1 MMWYENIVSALSAI
15 RGNWLRSFLTLM
27 IIAFGIMAL
36 VGILTAIDTIIY
48 SMGSNFSSLGA
59 NSFSIQPSYSEIQS
73 SREGRIRK
81 RGEPISFEQAM
92 SFKSDFDMPVMT
104 GVHFQCTGSAV
115 VRYRNEKTNPTVS
128 VIGADENYLD
138 VTGEQIEYGR
148 NFSPFEVE
156 SGSFR
161 AVIGYEIV
169 RLLFDE
175 QPEKAL
181 NEVISVGNTRYKV
194 IGVMEEK
201 GSAMGGSTDRRIYIP
216 LATAKRFYA
225 TNNTSYTL
233 TVNVKV
239 PEQLEEVVSSATGLM
254 RNIRGLRAGVDNDFR
269 INKSD
274 GIIDMIK
281 ENTVMLRMAT
291 IAIGLMTLLG
301 AAIGLMNIMLVSV
314 TERTREIGIL
324 KAIGASS
331 RSIMMQFLTEAV
343 VICQLGG
350 IVGVFLGILV
360 GNIVTLLIGGEFLIP
375 WAWIL
380 LGLVVCM
387 VVGLVSGL
395 YPAIKA
401 SRLDPIEALRY
412 E

>member
-1 MMWYENIVSALSAI
+1 
-15 RGNWLRSFLTLM
+15 
-27 IIAFGIMAL
+27 
-36 VGILTAIDTIIY
+36 
-48 SMGSNFSSLGA
+48 
-59 NSFSIQPSYSEIQS
+59 
-73 SREGRIRK
+73 
-81 RGEPISFEQAM
+81 
-92 SFKSDFDMPVMT
+92 
-104 GVHFQCTGSAV
+104 
-115 VRYRNEKTNPTVS
+115 
-128 VIGADENYLD
+128 
-138 VTGEQIEYGR
+138 
-148 NFSPFEVE
+148 
-156 SGSFR
+156 
-161 AVIGYEIV
+161 
-169 RLLFDE
+169 
-175 QPEKAL
+175 
-181 NEVISVGNTRYKV
+181 
-194 IGVMEEK
+194 
-201 GSAMGGSTDRRIYIP
+201 
-216 LATAKRFYA
+216 
-225 TNNTSYTL
+225 
-233 TVNVKV
+233 
-239 PEQLEEVVSSATGLM
+239 
-254 RNIRGLRAGVDNDFR
+254 
-269 INKSD
+269 
-274 GIIDMIK
+274 
-281 ENTVMLRMAT
+281 
-291 IAIGLMTLLG
+291 GLMTLLG